1 MILKRRLYADAQA
14 SPTPGAQQSSP
25 QTTQQQSGGNANPAA
40 DMTKGAGGITALDQ
54 MKLANS
60 QNKTSIAQMNGVM
73 RYQATQSR
81 NSLRSNTNAIQAMG
95 LRLNAQ
101 AGSKRLADASLAKNA
116 AFLKT
121 TMVKAKPA
129 PVVKMK

>member
-25 QTTQQQSGGNANPAA
+25 QPLQRSGGNSNPAA
-40 DMTKGAGGITALDQ
+40 DMTKGAGGITSLDQ

>member
-25 QTTQQQSGGNANPAA
+25 HPLQQSGGNSNPAA

-81 NSLRSNTNAIQAMG
+81 NSLRSNTNAIQAMN

-116 AFLKT
+116 AFLKA

>member
-25 QTTQQQSGGNANPAA
+25 QTTQQSGGNANPAA

-81 NSLRSNTNAIQAMG
+81 NSLRSNTNAIQAMN

-116 AFLKT
+116 AFLKA